1 MEAFR
6 DGAIAGFLCRVAV
19 EVSWMWGRARLG
31 GDVGAVWKIV
41 EHAGRV
47 VLREGRH
54 EVTLL
59 SFISARGEMSL

>member
-6 DGAIAGFLCRVAV
+6 VGAIAGFLCRVAV
-19 EVSWMWGRARLG
+19 KVSWMWGRARV
-31 GDVGAVWKIV
+31 GDDVDAVWKIV

-47 VLREGRH
+47 ALREGRH

>member
-19 EVSWMWGRARLG
+19 EVLWMRVRARLG
-31 GDVGAVWKIV
+31 DDVDAVWKIV

-59 SFISARGEMSL
+59 SFIFARGEMSL

>member
-1 MEAFR
+1 
-6 DGAIAGFLCRVAV
+6 
-19 EVSWMWGRARLG
+19 MWGRARLG
-31 GDVGAVWKIV
+31 GDVGVVWKIV